1 VSFSH
6 STFAETPVSEH
17 SRVIVIEP
25 RSPFSSFTATYRLP
39 AGLGLRRLDADALST
54 FKQSHV
60 VSVPQDP
67 LRLLNI
73 PKELKNEVQ
82 ILKETKRN
90 IMINKEPK
98 REISIPQDLAR
109 NTRVHA
115 RTHIAPINIPQDF
128 PRIVVVGLQNKR
140 IAYVNKEVLR
150 NIRVIKDPARLI
162 NIIEDISRTV
172 KVTGQWH

>member
-1 VSFSH
+1 MYFSH
-6 STFAETPVSEH
+6 SAFGETPISEH

-25 RSPFSSFTATYRLP
+25 RSAFSSFTATYRLP
-39 AGLGLRRLDADALST
+39 AGLGLRRLDADARST
-54 FKQSHV
+54 FQQSHI

-67 LRLLNI
+67 LRLLSI

-82 ILKETKRN
+82 ILKETKRDV
-90 IMINKEPK
+90 MINKEPK
-98 REISIPQDLAR
+98 REIRIPQDLTR
-109 NTRVHA
+109 NTRVQA

-140 IAYVNKEVLR
+140 IAYVNKEALR
-150 NIRVIKDPARLI
+150 NLRVTKDPARLI

>member
-1 VSFSH
+1 MYFSH
-6 STFAETPVSEH
+6 SAFAETPISEH

-25 RSPFSSFTATYRLP
+25 RSAFSFTATYRLP
-39 AGLGLRRLDADALST
+39 AGLGLRRLDADARST
-54 FKQSHV
+54 FQQSHV

-67 LRLLNI
+67 LRLLSI

-90 IMINKEPK
+90 VMINKEPK
-98 REISIPQDLAR
+98 REINIPQDLAR
-109 NTRVHA
+109 NARVQA
-115 RTHIAPINIPQDF
+115 RTHIAPINISQDF
-128 PRIVVVGLQNKR
+128 PRVIVIGLQNKR
-140 IAYVNKEVLR
+140 VAYVNKEVLR
-150 NIRVIKDPARLI
+150 NLQIAKDPARLI

>member
-1 VSFSH
+1 MYFSH
-6 STFAETPVSEH
+6 SAFGETPISEH

-25 RSPFSSFTATYRLP
+25 RSAFSFTATYRLP
-39 AGLGLRRLDADALST
+39 AGLGLRRLDADARST
-54 FKQSHV
+54 FQQSHV

-67 LRLLNI
+67 LRLLSI

-90 IMINKEPK
+90 VMINKEPK
-98 REISIPQDLAR
+98 REINIPQDLAR
-109 NTRVHA
+109 NARVQA
-115 RTHIAPINIPQDF
+115 RTHIAPINISQDF
-128 PRIVVVGLQNKR
+128 PRVIVIGLQNKR
-140 IAYVNKEVLR
+140 VAYVNKEVLR
-150 NIRVIKDPARLI
+150 NLQIAKDPARLI

>member
-1 VSFSH
+1 MSFSH
-6 STFAETPVSEH
+6 SAFAETPVSEH
-17 SRVIVIEP
+17 LRVIVIEP
-25 RSPFSSFTATYRLP
+25 RSAFSSFTATYRLS
-39 AGLGLRRLDADALST
+39 AGLGLKRLDADARST
-54 FKQSHV
+54 FRQNHV

-73 PKELKNEVQ
+73 PKGLKNEVQ
-82 ILKETKRN
+82 VLKETKRN
-90 IMINKEPK
+90 VMINKEPK
-98 REISIPQDLAR
+98 REISIPQDLTR

-115 RTHIAPINIPQDF
+115 RTHTAPINIPQDF

-140 IAYVNKEVLR
+140 IVYVNKETLR
-150 NIRVIKDPARLI
+150 NFQVVKDPARLI